1 MTEQVPEIM
10 KTVTPS
16 PSKIMSNIK
25 KTTPTI
31 SLSES
36 IMGKTANNSLSF
48 SSQSFPKTIST
59 SNQGLYIAKIILI
72 GLMLSLLGY
81 NLYLYLVEGTDILSK
96 YFGISIWPYKK
107 KDVRDTSAPETSNIG
122 NVIHKTEDAIT
133 NSGER
138 IKERKKNDIQK
149 ALENNMEEENQVNP
163 EKSNDKLLSKVKKG
177 GFCYI
182 GTDRGYRSCV
192 RVDEGDIC
200 KSNKIFPTQE
210 KCINPNLRY

>member
-48 SSQSFPKTIST
+48 SSQSFPKTIAT

-72 GLMLSLLGY
+72 
-81 NLYLYLVEGTDILSK
+81 
-96 YFGISIWPYKK
+96 
-107 KDVRDTSAPETSNIG
+107 
-122 NVIHKTEDAIT
+122 
-133 NSGER
+133 
-138 IKERKKNDIQK
+138 
-149 ALENNMEEENQVNP
+149 
-163 EKSNDKLLSKVKKG
+163 
-177 GFCYI
+177 
-182 GTDRGYRSCV
+182 
-192 RVDEGDIC
+192 
-200 KSNKIFPTQE
+200 
-210 KCINPNLRY
+210 

>member
-16 PSKIMSNIK
+16 PSKTMSSIK
-25 KTTPTI
+25 NSMPTI

-36 IMGKTANNSLSF
+36 IMGKTVNNSSSF
-48 SSQSFPKTIST
+48 SSQPFPKTIIP
-59 SNQGLYIAKIILI
+59 SNQGLYIAKLILI

-107 KDVRDTSAPETSNIG
+107 KDVRDTSESEISNIG

-138 IKERKKNDIQK
+138 IKERKKN
-149 ALENNMEEENQVNP
+149 
-163 EKSNDKLLSKVKKG
+163 EKITWKKK
-177 GFCYI
+177 
-182 GTDRGYRSCV
+182 TM
-192 RVDEGDIC
+192 
-200 KSNKIFPTQE
+200 
-210 KCINPNLRY
+210 